1 MIDLTGEFFGRA
13 SDAFDVGDVDLE
25 KRDFTVLAKFFFRV
39 AGASGSHELTRYFET
54 NAFVRAGDERD
65 TFFFCHEEF

>member
-39 AGASGSHELTRYFET
+39 AAGFGIA
-54 NAFVRAGDERD
+54 RADALLRNQ
-65 TFFFCHEEF
+65 CLCSRR